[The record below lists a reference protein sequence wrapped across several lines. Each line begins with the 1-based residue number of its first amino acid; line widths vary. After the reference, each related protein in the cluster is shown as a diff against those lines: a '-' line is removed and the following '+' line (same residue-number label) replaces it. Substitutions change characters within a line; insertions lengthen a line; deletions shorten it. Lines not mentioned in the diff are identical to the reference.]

1 MVLVMTLNPPH
12 ITLVN
17 THMSSELFIPLLQQG
32 NTGDEILAILDTL
45 TAPTVPN
52 TYTVED
58 GVSDAAKYGTLED
71 IDF

>member
-12 ITLVN
+12 IKLTN

-52 TYTVED
+52 TVTQE
-58 GVSDAAKYGTLED
+58 YGTLED
-71 IDF
+71 IEF

>member
-17 THMSSELFIPLLQQG
+17 TNMSSELFIPLLQQG
-32 NTGDEILAILDTL
+32 NTGDEILDILDTL

-52 TYTVED
+52 TVAQE
-58 GVSDAAKYGTLED
+58 YGTLED
-71 IDF
+71 IEF

>member
-1 MVLVMTLNPPH
+1 MSLNPPH
-12 ITLVN
+12 IQHTLKQ
-17 THMSSELFIPLLQQG
+17 TMSAELFIPLLQQG

-52 TYTVED
+52 T
-58 GVSDAAKYGTLED
+58 VSEEYGSLEV

>member
-1 MVLVMTLNPPH
+1 MVLVMTLNPPL

-32 NTGDEILAILDTL
+32 NTGDEILDILDTL

-52 TYTVED
+52 TVAQE
-58 GVSDAAKYGTLED
+58 YGTLED
-71 IDF
+71 IEF

>member
-1 MVLVMTLNPPH
+1 MVLVMTLNPPF

-17 THMSSELFIPLLQQG
+17 TNMSSELSIPLLQQG

-52 TYTVED
+52 TVAQE
-58 GVSDAAKYGTLED
+58 YGTLED
-71 IDF
+71 IEF

>member
-1 MVLVMTLNPPH
+1 MVLVMTLNPPL

-17 THMSSELFIPLLQQG
+17 TNMSSELFIPLLQQG

-52 TYTVED
+52 TVAQE
-58 GVSDAAKYGTLED
+58 YGTLED
-71 IDF
+71 IEF